1 MRLLLD
7 MGVSPRTAD
16 FLRQRSYDAV
26 HLWEE
31 RLERLSDAEIV
42 TKAAR
47 ERRAIITFDL
57 DFPRIVALSRLANP
71 SLVCSASGSTP
82 PTPSMACSWRFC
94 GATASGSITPQSWW
108 SSPIAFG

>member
-16 FLRQRSYDAV
+16 FLRQSGYDAV

-42 TKAAR
+42 TKAAIVVVEPAR
-47 ERRAIITFDL
+47 VRVRAL
-57 DFPRIVALSRLANP
+57 
-71 SLVCSASGSTP
+71 
-82 PTPSMACSWRFC
+82 
-94 GATASGSITPQSWW
+94 
-108 SSPIAFG
+108 PILR